1 MMQRR
6 QIFFNSDTDLA
17 KQQDDLFSSEHVDD
31 RFSGVLEPV
40 INIFSDSDFRE
51 AIAWA
56 ESLERESGARALAAL
71 KRLDRGERRLALVN
85 ECWREMLQDLDAKYP
100 NFVRVTG
107 WIGTQLA
114 LCELGNQVFKLPPIL
129 LEGPPG
135 VGKTAYSHSLAALFE
150 VEFHTFDFSTAHSTF
165 GLTGSE
171 SHYGNSTE
179 GAIWR
184 WLAQSEYANVV
195 AFLDEID
202 KVDSSGGNIPVSN
215 ALYGLLEERSARR
228 FLDTSQPV
236 LPLDVSHIVWVAA
249 CNDPSRIESALLS
262 RFRRFH
268 IVSPT
273 RSQSAAII
281 QSIYAQLCAETTW
294 GRRVA
299 ELPEAV
305 IECLLELPPRKI
317 KQRLLDGCG
326 FAAKEGRFVLKS
338 DDVIGGRWS
347 SIPMMKRRAGF
358 V

>member
-1 MMQRR
+1 MQRR
-6 QIFFNSDTDLA
+6 QIFFNSDTDLGTQ
-17 KQQDDLFSSEHVDD
+17 QQDDLFPSGDVAD
-31 RFSGVLEPV
+31 RFSGFLEPV

-71 KRLDRGERRLALVN
+71 KRLDRGERRLALVS
-85 ECWREMLQDLDAKYP
+85 EEWREMLQDLEAKYP
-100 NFVRVTG
+100 NFERVTG

-114 LCELGNQVFKLPPIL
+114 LCEIGNQAFKLPPIL

-171 SHYGNSTE
+171 SNYGNSTE

-202 KVDSSGGNIPVSN
+202 KVDSSGGSTPVTN

-228 FLDTSQPV
+228 FLDTSQPI

-249 CNDPSRIESALLS
+249 CNDPSRIEPALLS
-262 RFRRFH
+262 RFRRFY
-268 IVSPT
+268 IAPPT
-273 RSQSAAII
+273 RRQSAAII
-281 QSIYAQLCAETTW
+281 HSIYAQLCAETTW
-294 GRRVA
+294 GCHFA
-299 ELPEAV
+299 ELPDAV
-305 IECLLELPPRKI
+305 VECLLELPPRKI

-326 FAAKEGRFVLKS
+326 FAAKEARFVLKP
-338 DDVIGGRWS
+338 DDVVGGRWS
-347 SIPMMKRRAGF
+347 STPMMKRRAGF